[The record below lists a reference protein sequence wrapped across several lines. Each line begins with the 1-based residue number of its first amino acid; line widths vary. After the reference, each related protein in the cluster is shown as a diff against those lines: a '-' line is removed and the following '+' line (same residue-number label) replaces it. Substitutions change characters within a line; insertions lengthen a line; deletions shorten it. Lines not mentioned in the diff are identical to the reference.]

1 MAHLRSRYPHL
12 VAIVAATLAA
22 LAGCSKSPSPEH
34 KSEAPTPAVNV
45 EWTKFV
51 DEFIE
56 AYFVANPSFAVASG
70 RHEFD
75 GQIGD
80 WAPEGIQKEVARLEQ
95 MRQRAV
101 GFQDSSL
108 SPEERFQRDYVISR
122 IDNDLFWTRDARQ
135 PFTNPSWYFNNG
147 LDPSTYVTV
156 PYAPADQRL
165 RAFI

>member
-1 MAHLRSRYPHL
+1 
-12 VAIVAATLAA
+12 LAA

-34 KSEAPTPAVNV
+34 KSEAPAPAVNV

-80 WAPEGIQKEVARLEQ
+80 WTPKVFRRKSRGLEQ

-101 GFQDSSL
+101 GFQG
-108 SPEERFQRDYVISR
+108 FFAV
-122 IDNDLFWTRDARQ
+122 ARRA
-135 PFTNPSWYFNNG
+135 
-147 LDPSTYVTV
+147 L
-156 PYAPADQRL
+156 PARL
-165 RAFI
+165 RDQPHR

>member
-34 KSEAPTPAVNV
+34 KSEAPAPAVNV

-75 GQIGD
+75 GQMPRLDAGRHSEGGHAAGASRGS
-80 WAPEGIQKEVARLEQ
+80 APSA
-95 MRQRAV
+95 
-101 GFQDSSL
+101 
-108 SPEERFQRDYVISR
+108 SR
-122 IDNDLFWTRDARQ
+122 IRRWRPKSASSAT
-135 PFTNPSWYFNNG
+135 T
-147 LDPSTYVTV
+147 
-156 PYAPADQRL
+156 
-165 RAFI
+165 